1 MFAKGLA
8 LRLVPRMPDI
18 VRANQTAFI
27 RGRRIHE
34 NFRTVQ
40 LACRWLH
47 ARRCPTMLLK
57 VDLAK
62 AFDMVAW
69 PFLFEVLEHIGFPL
83 RWHDWITTMLSTA
96 STKVLVNGRPGR
108 RICHARGL
116 RQGDPLSPFLFIIV
130 MELLNA
136 LIAEADRRALLTP
149 LPENGIRYR
158 ASIYADDLVIFL
170 APFTQDFCCI
180 RQILEMFAGTSR
192 LATNLDK
199 CAVTLIRCTEEEV
212 AAVRHV
218 FPCRLQDFPTKYL
231 GAPLS
236 LSRLSRSCEQTL
248 VDAVAARIP
257 TWKASLLTNAGRA
270 TLTQTTLLAIPCMS
284 PSAAPYPDGLSGRST
299 REDGRSCGL
308 APTLSPVASVVSPGP
323 LSALRG
329 ILAASGYRTLGLSA
343 SLSA

>member
-1 MFAKGLA
+1 
-8 LRLVPRMPDI
+8 
-18 VRANQTAFI
+18 
-27 RGRRIHE
+27 
-34 NFRTVQ
+34 
-40 LACRWLH
+40 
-47 ARRCPTMLLK
+47 
-57 VDLAK
+57 
-62 AFDMVAW
+62 
-69 PFLFEVLEHIGFPL
+69 
-83 RWHDWITTMLSTA
+83 
-96 STKVLVNGRPGR
+96 
-108 RICHARGL
+108 
-116 RQGDPLSPFLFIIV
+116 LSPFLFIIV

-136 LIAEADRRALLTP
+136 LIAKADRRALLTP

-270 TLTQTTLLAIPCMS
+270 TLTQTTLLAIPVHVSIC
-284 PSAAPYPDGLSGRST
+284 
-299 REDGRSCGL
+299 C
-308 APTLSPVASVVSPGP
+308 TLSRWALGEIDKRRWAFLWAGTDTVAGGKCRVTWPIVCSPRDLGGLGLP
-323 LSALRG
+323 DLRTLSFALR
-329 ILAASGYRTLGLSA
+329 LRWEWLRRTQPDAAWAHLPSKQWRSQKLRIGGAGERV
-343 SLSA
+343 